1 MAPPNE
7 DYRIAERRLRL
18 GLTQTQV
25 GALVGCGQAGVSR
38 AERGQM
44 SRKTIQRI
52 HQALRAAEQQRE
64 RVEWAEAEA
73 FWRALDGAPH
83 RDRIISRIEAVAQ
96 VLLARSLADAGLGQ
110 RLLDCL
116 PASVRHKAL
125 ISAAGPSRG
134 VSSGDAPSAR
144 PPDA

>member
-1 MAPPNE
+1 MAPPND

-25 GALVGCGQAGVSR
+25 GAMAGCGQAGVSR
-38 AERGQM
+38 AERGQT
-44 SRKTIQRI
+44 SLETILSI
-52 HQALRAAEQQRE
+52 HQALCAVEQQRE
-64 RVEWAEAEA
+64 SVEWAEAEA

-83 RDRIISRIEAVAQ
+83 RDRIIGRIEAVAR

-116 PASVRHKAL
+116 PASVRQKART
-125 ISAAGPSRG
+125 SAVEPSRG
-134 VSSGDAPSAR
+134 SSNGDVPSAS